1 MYIRTRYKIGLL
13 FGLATLKRPTPN
25 ELHEPSLGPS
35 VDEDFSPKL
44 DLPTETAYIFSIF
57 VLNYLLLFFPL
68 FVKGWRRPEEP
79 ITVASRSSLRFS
91 LSGVKYFSHFFPKR
105 INLYLISLIWRTYYF
120 KQLVYEMKASVTYVV
135 LLSFDY
141 LGFLKKKLTMNIII
155 LQD

>member
-68 FVKGWRRPEEP
+68 FCKRRPEEP
-79 ITVASRSSLRFS
+79 STVASRSSLRFS
-91 LSGVKYFSHFFPKR
+91 LSGVKCFSQFFSEK
-105 INLYLISLIWRTYYF
+105 
-120 KQLVYEMKASVTYVV
+120 
-135 LLSFDY
+135 D
-141 LGFLKKKLTMNIII
+141 
-155 LQD
+155 